1 MKINKQQF
9 VQLMKE
15 AYNKRLV
22 TEDSEEQVEIQEAM
36 ERDPEQATKA
46 KRVMDRALD
55 DIESIRVNLLPK
67 AKSPEDQER
76 LRKKLAE
83 LIADYQEANGQY
95 MFHAFGDERAMR
107 AYVDGT
113 ARTP

>member
-1 MKINKQQF
+1 M
-9 VQLMKE
+9 
-15 AYNKRLV
+15 
-22 TEDSEEQVEIQEAM
+22 D
-36 ERDPEQATKA
+36 RDPEQATKA